1 MKFELTVIS
10 IHLQVLVLNIFVK
23 MASNWKPGIDRLFI
37 SFVICLTVIRVFIE
51 LNLVFAISAFL
62 VSVLDEVTVL
72 LELVSPDQVDDHVCR
87 RSGLIRMEGSIGH
100 AHLVLELC
108 FESGFKVGSG
118 NLVRWIVH
126 LLFIVA
132 ELIDQPN
139 SRLRVLLLTEV
150 LHR

>member
-23 MASNWKPGIDRLFI
+23 MASNLKPGIVRLFI

-51 LNLVFAISAFL
+51 LDLIFAISAFL

-72 LELVSPDQVDDHVCR
+72 LELISADQVYDHVSR
-87 RSGLIRMEGSIGH
+87 RSGLIRMEGCIGH

-108 FESGFKVGSG
+108 LEIGFQIGSRYF
-118 NLVRWIVH
+118 VRWVVH
-126 LLFIVA
+126 VLFIVA
-132 ELIDQPN
+132 ELIDQSN
-139 SRLRVLLLTEV
+139 SWLRVLLLTEV
-150 LHR
+150 SR